1 MKSNIYMRKY
11 FFLLIALFFMQLIG
25 PSQAGSS
32 DLVKVGVYQNA
43 PLSFVEENG
52 NIKGFFID
60 ILEHIAGKKGWD
72 IEYVHSSLPESLTN
86 LENGNIDLL
95 GVLAYSKTR
104 GRKFDY
110 TFENVIT
117 NWGQI
122 YLNKKS
128 DIESIIDLKGKKVAV
143 LQSDTHFH
151 NLRKLVDQSGIQCRF
166 IEAFEYE
173 DVLELVEIGRCEAG
187 LVSQIYRT
195 QSERDYDIIKSPILL
210 SPQKLYWAAPKGK
223 NQELLYTLDSYI
235 RKLKDNHQ
243 SIYYEALAKWFGVGE
258 KSKFGKWFKWVIGS
272 FAVLLILFVTMSLML
287 RVQVKS
293 KTNELL
299 IKNEESKKEIK
310 YRKGAEEA
318 LQKSEGRLRQVI
330 DLVPHFIFAKDRNGR
345 FILVNQA
352 VAEAYGTAVEEL
364 IGKTDADFNPH
375 KDEVE
380 HFLRDDLQ
388 VMDKGQPKEVP
399 EEKITDSKGKLRILH
414 TTKIPFTLS
423 MTKDDAVL
431 GVSIDITKAKQAEEE
446 RRNMEAQLQQA
457 HKMESIGTLA
467 GGIAHDFNN
476 ILGIIIGNSELAL
489 DDIPEWNS
497 AKLNLKEILTASL
510 RAKDVVRQLLSFAR
524 KTRLEKKPTH
534 IVPIVK
540 ESLKLL
546 RSSIP
551 TNIEIR
557 RTIPTNVDT
566 ILADPTQINQVLIN
580 LCTNA
585 YHAMPDEG
593 IIEVILKNVEELG
606 ENAPAQH
613 PDLNPGRYVNL
624 TVSDTGH
631 GIPKEEIDRIFD
643 PYFTTKE
650 IGKGTGMGLAVV
662 HGIVKEHNGIITV
675 ESEPEKGTTFSIF
688 FPVVEKEVI
697 IESESTEKLPTGNEK
712 ILFID
717 DEESLVYVG
726 RNRLERLGYQVETKT
741 SSVEALELFR
751 ANPDQFDLVI
761 TDMTMPQMTGY
772 HLVEEFLK
780 IRPDIPIILCTGFS
794 EKIDEKKAK
803 AIGVVDYIE
812 KPVDRHVF
820 AFKVRKVLDRK

>member
-1 MKSNIYMRKY
+1 
-11 FFLLIALFFMQLIG
+11 
-25 PSQAGSS
+25 
-32 DLVKVGVYQNA
+32 
-43 PLSFVEENG
+43 
-52 NIKGFFID
+52 
-60 ILEHIAGKKGWD
+60 
-72 IEYVHSSLPESLTN
+72 
-86 LENGNIDLL
+86 
-95 GVLAYSKTR
+95 
-104 GRKFDY
+104 
-110 TFENVIT
+110 
-117 NWGQI
+117 
-122 YLNKKS
+122 
-128 DIESIIDLKGKKVAV
+128 
-143 LQSDTHFH
+143 
-151 NLRKLVDQSGIQCRF
+151 
-166 IEAFEYE
+166 
-173 DVLELVEIGRCEAG
+173 
-187 LVSQIYRT
+187 
-195 QSERDYDIIKSPILL
+195 
-210 SPQKLYWAAPKGK
+210 
-223 NQELLYTLDSYI
+223 
-235 RKLKDNHQ
+235 
-243 SIYYEALAKWFGVGE
+243 
-258 KSKFGKWFKWVIGS
+258 
-272 FAVLLILFVTMSLML
+272 
-287 RVQVKS
+287 
-293 KTNELL
+293 
-299 IKNEESKKEIK
+299 
-310 YRKGAEEA
+310 
-318 LQKSEGRLRQVI
+318 
-330 DLVPHFIFAKDRNGR
+330 
-345 FILVNQA
+345 
-352 VAEAYGTAVEEL
+352 
-364 IGKTDADFNPH
+364 
-375 KDEVE
+375 
-380 HFLRDDLQ
+380 
-388 VMDKGQPKEVP
+388 
-399 EEKITDSKGKLRILH
+399 
-414 TTKIPFTLS
+414 
-423 MTKDDAVL
+423 
-431 GVSIDITKAKQAEEE
+431 
-446 RRNMEAQLQQA
+446 MEAQLQQA

-489 DDIPEWNS
+489 DDIPEWNP

-557 RTIPTNVDT
+557 RNIPTNVDT

-606 ENAPAQH
+606 ENAPAQD

-688 FPVVEKEVI
+688 FPVVEKEAVI
-697 IESESTEKLPTGNEK
+697 ENESTEKLPTGNEK

-717 DEESLVYVG
+717 DEESMVYVG

-761 TDMTMPQMTGY
+761 TDMTMPRMTGY

-820 AFKVRKVLDRK
+820 ALKVRKVLDRK